1 MLGPIL
7 GSIIFWIVLSLTD
20 GILSLLAANHL
31 LPITQ
36 IQQGPVR
43 FILVGIAL
51 ILIIVF
57 RPQGILGKKREAQF
71 GA

>member
-1 MLGPIL
+1 
-7 GSIIFWIVLSLTD
+7 
-20 GILSLLAANHL
+20 
-31 LPITQ
+31 
-36 IQQGPVR
+36 VR